1 VSVAGWHLPF
11 NAACGLRQRGRGA
24 ASLTHDDEN
33 VARTSPVGGISGGHG
48 GSSSRDAE
56 GAGQGGRR
64 ERAVGV
70 AGDYHLRSTLNV
82 HHAVGRL
89 ALQQL
94 RRGAASGAVV
104 AADGCSCRDTRG
116 SCRPVQ
122 ENGEQ
127 PSKGRVGVGGGAGS
141 ASARPFEAVN
151 EWYRGVSG
159 LGGGRADQG
168 LGLGGAA
175 EEPIWQMGDQDLQRI
190 LMPSRDRN
198 NYPEVHPVVAIH
210 LSHVQPATNRLCG
223 RPTTA
228 PLGPGSGSELSSPAA
243 SPSAASNAA
252 NGRAG
257 QPARRGTQRPAPQN

>member
-1 VSVAGWHLPF
+1 VGERTFWEQSIVAVLCIASQEPPVAEIVVALNELDAVAASEAQLVWTPRLEFVCRAVSVAGWHLPF

-127 PSKGRVGVGGGAGS
+127 ASKGRVGIGGGAGS

-151 EWYRGVSG
+151 EMVSW
-159 LGGGRADQG
+159 R
-168 LGLGGAA
+168 
-175 EEPIWQMGDQDLQRI
+175 
-190 LMPSRDRN
+190 
-198 NYPEVHPVVAIH
+198 
-210 LSHVQPATNRLCG
+210 
-223 RPTTA
+223 
-228 PLGPGSGSELSSPAA
+228 
-243 SPSAASNAA
+243 
-252 NGRAG
+252 
-257 QPARRGTQRPAPQN
+257 